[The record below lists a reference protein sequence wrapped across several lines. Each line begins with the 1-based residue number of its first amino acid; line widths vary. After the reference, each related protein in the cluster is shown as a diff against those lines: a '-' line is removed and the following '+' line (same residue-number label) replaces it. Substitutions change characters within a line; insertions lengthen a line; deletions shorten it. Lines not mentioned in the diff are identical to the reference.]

1 MRHFAGCPLCYI
13 GRPTFR
19 FTRLRSAAK
28 RSEAEPSEANQVQAG
43 VIERRSPPRFAIHL
57 SRKKVMTKGAAAAP
71 KPKRETAIPVADL
84 AKVWLPPGTDPARQ
98 GYPALS

>member
-1 MRHFAGCPLCYI
+1 
-13 GRPTFR
+13 
-19 FTRLRSAAK
+19 
-28 RSEAEPSEANQVQAG
+28 
-43 VIERRSPPRFAIHL
+43 
-57 SRKKVMTKGAAAAP
+57 MTKGAAAAP